1 MIRWYLIYG
10 YAFVMSCVLAVALT
24 AVARRVALRWRVLD
38 HPGERKMQREPV
50 PLLGGAAIWLTF
62 YTMIGANLIA
72 LAMAPRLGL
81 SWLEEEVLSFLGSDV
96 KLKLL
101 GIGIGGLIIFTL
113 GLIDDVVALRPEG
126 KLIGQI
132 VAALVL
138 VLCGIRLDLFIPDV
152 LAGNGWVA
160 LVTGL
165 ATVVW
170 VVLMTNS
177 MNLLD
182 NMDGLCAGISLIAAL
197 SFFLCVF
204 PHQEYFLCV
213 LLLVFAGSA
222 AGFLFHNFNPARI
235 YMGDAG
241 AMFCGYVLATVAVLG
256 TFYTSETPSRVAVAA
271 PLLALSVPIFDTASV
286 IIIRWHRG
294 ESIMKGDKRHFSHR
308 LLKAGMTQRQ
318 AVGFIYL
325 VAAVAGLG
333 AALLPKVGGVGTLI
347 ILAQAAGL
355 FCLIV
360 LLMNAGNGRQSD
372 LNL

>member
-1 MIRWYLIYG
+1 MIRWYLIYA
-10 YAFVMSCVLAVALT
+10 YAFGASCVLAAALT
-24 AVARRVALRWRVLD
+24 EVARRGALRWGVLD
-38 HPGERKMQREPV
+38 HPGERKMQRRPV

-62 YTMIGANLIA
+62 YAVVAANLVA
-72 LAMAPRLGL
+72 LAFAPRLGL
-81 SWLEEEVLSFLGSDV
+81 SWLEEEVLSFLGTDV

-101 GIGIGGLIIFTL
+101 GIGIGGLIIFVL
-113 GLIDDVVALRPEG
+113 GLIDDMVSLRPEI
-126 KLIGQI
+126 KLAGQI
-132 VAALVL
+132 VAALAL
-138 VLCGIRLDLFIPDV
+138 VLSGIRLDLFIPDV
-152 LAGNGWVA
+152 LVGNGWAVLA
-160 LVTGL
+160 TGF

-170 VVLMTNS
+170 VVLLTNS

-182 NMDGLCAGISLIAAL
+182 NMDGLCAGISTIAAL

-213 LLLVFAGSA
+213 LLLVFAGSV
-222 AGFLFHNFNPARI
+222 AGFLIHNFSPARI

-286 IIIRWHRG
+286 IVIRWHRG

-308 LLKAGMTQRQ
+308 LLNAGMTQRQ

-333 AALLPKVGGVGTLI
+333 AALLPQVGGLGTLI

-360 LLMNAGNGRQSD
+360 LLMNAGNGRKGD